1 MMFFCLCDKSDKVT
15 YKAATLKIYLM
26 FINKYLSVFKDNLC
40 RVFQSIKMLPGH
52 TESAAVESKGE

>member
-26 FINKYLSVFKDNLC
+26 FLNKYLSVFKDNLC
-40 RVFQSIKMLPGH
+40 RVFQS
-52 TESAAVESKGE
+52 